1 MMNKSVPSLFRLL
14 VLPATILAL
23 AVFVAPLLQMTSLA
37 VLDPEPG
44 FSNFDWIATS
54 SAVHQILYSTI
65 RFSLIASTVSVL
77 LGFLL
82 AYVIWRDDR
91 VGEAILI
98 VVLVSFWLSVLVR
111 CFTLILVLGP
121 RGPLNSLL
129 PLLGLGPV
137 RLIRNEPGVFIGMVH
152 YLVPFAT
159 LTILSALRGIDD
171 SLLSAA
177 RSMGAGKTY
186 IFRTVV
192 LPLSAPGSVAALALC
207 LVISFG
213 FYVTPALLGGG
224 RVVMIAEFISFHV
237 QNVLAWGKAAALA
250 LMLIAVI
257 GLSYLA
263 LKSSELL
270 LRRRII
276 Q

>member
-1 MMNKSVPSLFRLL
+1 MNKSVPSLFRLL
-14 VLPATILAL
+14 VLPATAL
-23 AVFVAPLLQMTSLA
+23 VLVAFVAPLLQMISLA
-37 VLDPEPG
+37 VLEPEPG

-54 SAVHQILYSTI
+54 PAVHQILFATI
-65 RFSLIASTVSVL
+65 RFSLIASLVSVL

-91 VGEAILI
+91 IGEAVMV

-121 RGPLNSLL
+121 RGPVNSLL
-129 PLLGLGPV
+129 PFLGLEPI

-159 LTILSALRGIDD
+159 LTILSSLRGIDD
-171 SLLSAA
+171 SLLAAA
-177 RSMGAGKTY
+177 RSMGASRAY

-192 LPLSAPGSVAALALC
+192 LPLSAPGSVAALGLC
-207 LVISFG
+207 IVIAFG

-224 RVVMIAEFISFHV
+224 RVVMIAEFISFYV

-250 LMLIAVI
+250 LMLIVVI
-257 GLSYLA
+257 GLSYLG
-263 LKSSELL
+263 LKSSEFL
-270 LRRRII
+270 LRRMIAR
-276 Q
+276 